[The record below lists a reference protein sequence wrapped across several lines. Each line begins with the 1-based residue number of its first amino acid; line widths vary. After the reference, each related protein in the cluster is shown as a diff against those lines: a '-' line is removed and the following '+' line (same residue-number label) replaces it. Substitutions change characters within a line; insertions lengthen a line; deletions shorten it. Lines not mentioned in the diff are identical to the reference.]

1 METIMKKTD
10 ECIKFEPVNHD
21 DPNHKIWVSIIN
33 EDGCWSY
40 SGRHGEDGE
49 KGMQPLSHALGFM
62 HEQNRPDRD
71 DHVNIIFENIDP
83 DNLRQFEKVPSESYS
98 VHDTPYDY
106 DSVMHYD
113 GKAFSKNDGDT
124 IVPKKEG
131 VQLIDV
137 QEMSQDDVKALIEAY
152 KCGCKYDQ

>member
-1 METIMKKTD
+1 
-10 ECIKFEPVNHD
+10 
-21 DPNHKIWVSIIN
+21 
-33 EDGCWSY
+33 
-40 SGRHGEDGE
+40 
-49 KGMQPLSHALGFM
+49 MQPLSYEKPWCLNNRTIVHELLHALGFM